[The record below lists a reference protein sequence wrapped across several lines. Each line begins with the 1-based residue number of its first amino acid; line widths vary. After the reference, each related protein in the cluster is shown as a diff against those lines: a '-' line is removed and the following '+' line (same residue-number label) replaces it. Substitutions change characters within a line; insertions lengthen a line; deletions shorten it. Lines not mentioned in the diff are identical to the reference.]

1 MEKTRGRSMVFLGIA
16 ILLAIVA
23 GVIFY
28 SQMAQLKRDLQETEQ
43 VIVAKQNIPT
53 GTLITPEMLEIRMTA
68 PRYAEGSYF
77 KNLDQILGPLE
88 RDPESG
94 EFIKDE
100 SGNVVDPDLLD
111 NAVAL
116 MDFVKGDLIQADSV
130 DPNAGLMPD
139 MRAVTIGVNRMQS
152 VGGAVRAGNRVDILV
167 SYVKGGE
174 GQEMGTEPEAVTE
187 VLFQD
192 VKVLA
197 VSLLAPEEEEEESE
211 AEVEEKAVARP
222 ARLGPARFM
231 PSGQLMD
238 EATVT
243 LALSLEDAMKL
254 TYMANFGQEVRLLIR
269 RYEERETPE
278 VAPVTIDSF

>member
-68 PRYAEGSYF
+68 PRYAKGSYF
-77 KNLDQILGPLE
+77 RSLEEILGPLE
-88 RDPESG
+88 KDQFG
-94 EFIKDE
+94 DFIKDE

-116 MDFVKGDLIQADSV
+116 MDLDQGDQIQRASV
-130 DPNAGLMPD
+130 DQNAGLMPN

-167 SYVKGGE
+167 SYIKGGE
-174 GQEMGTEPEAVTE
+174 GQEMGTEPAAVTE

>member
-23 GVIFY
+23 GAIYFNW
-28 SQMAQLKRDLQETEQ
+28 MGQLKRDLQETEQ

-68 PRYAEGSYF
+68 PRYAKGSYF
-77 KNLDQILGPLE
+77 RSLEEILGPLE
-88 RDPESG
+88 KDQFG
-94 EFIKDE
+94 DFIKDE

-116 MDFVKGDLIQADSV
+116 MDLDKEDQIQRASV
-130 DPNAGLMPD
+130 DQNAGLMPN

-167 SYVKGGE
+167 SYIKGGE
-174 GQEMGTEPEAVTE
+174 EEEMGTEPAAVTE

-243 LALSLEDAMKL
+243 LALSLEDAVKL

-269 RYEERETPE
+269 RYEERETPQ
-278 VAPVTIDSF
+278 VGPVTIDSF

>member
-28 SQMAQLKRDLQETEQ
+28 SQMEQLKRDLQETEQ

-68 PRYAEGSYF
+68 PRYAKGSYF
-77 KNLDQILGPLE
+77 RSLEEILGPLE
-88 RDPESG
+88 KDQFG
-94 EFIKDE
+94 DFIKDE

-116 MDFVKGDLIQADSV
+116 MDLDKGDQIQRASV
-130 DPNAGLMPD
+130 DQNAGLMPN

-167 SYVKGGE
+167 SYIKGGE
-174 GQEMGTEPEAVTE
+174 EEEMGTEPAAVTE

-197 VSLLAPEEEEEESE
+197 VSLLAPEEEEEGEE
-211 AEVEEKAVARP
+211 VVVEEKAVARP

-243 LALSLEDAMKL
+243 LALSLEDAVKL
-254 TYMANFGQEVRLLIR
+254 TYMANFGQEVRLLVR
-269 RYEERETPE
+269 RYEEKETPE

>member
-1 MEKTRGRSMVFLGIA
+1 MEKPRRRSVVFLGIA
-16 ILLAIVA
+16 IVLAIVA
-23 GVIFY
+23 GAVFANTL
-28 SQMAQLKRDLQETEQ
+28 AQLQRDLQETEQ
-43 VIVAKQNIPT
+43 VVVASKDIRT
-53 GTLITPEMLEIRMTA
+53 GTLITPEMLEVRMTA
-68 PRYAEGSYF
+68 PKYAQGSYF
-77 KNLDQILGPLE
+77 KSLEDILGPLE
-88 RDPESG
+88 KDQFG
-94 EFIKDE
+94 DFIKDE

-116 MDFVKGDLIQADSV
+116 MDLDKGDQIQRASV
-130 DPNAGLMPD
+130 DQNAGLMPN

-167 SYVKGGE
+167 SYIKGGE
-174 GQEMGTEPEAVTE
+174 GQEMGTEPAAVTE

-197 VSLLAPEEEEEESE
+197 VSLLAPEEEEEGEE
-211 AEVEEKAVARP
+211 EVEEKAVARP

-243 LALSLEDAMKL
+243 LALSLEDAVKL
-254 TYMANFGQEVRLLIR
+254 TYMANFGQEVRLVIR
-269 RYEERETPE
+269 RYEERETPDVE
-278 VAPVTIDSF
+278 PVTVDSF

>member
-23 GVIFY
+23 GAIYFNW
-28 SQMAQLKRDLQETEQ
+28 MGQLKRDLQETEQ

-53 GTLITPEMLEIRMTA
+53 GTLITPEMIEIRKTA
-68 PRYAEGSYF
+68 PKYAKGSYF
-77 KNLDQILGPLE
+77 INPDDILHSLE
-88 RDPESG
+88 KDESG

-100 SGNVVDPDLLD
+100 SGNFVDPDLLD

-116 MDFVKGDLIQADSV
+116 MDLEKGDQIQRASV
-130 DPNAGLMPD
+130 DENAGLMPN
-139 MRAVTIGVNRMQS
+139 MRAVTIAVNRMQS

-167 SYVKGGE
+167 SYIKGGE
-174 GQEMGTEPEAVTE
+174 EEEMGTEPAAVTE

-197 VSLLAPEEEEEESE
+197 VSLLAPEEEEEGEE
-211 AEVEEKAVARP
+211 EMEEKAVARP

-243 LALSLEDAMKL
+243 LALSLEDAVKL

-269 RYEERETPE
+269 RYEERETPQ
-278 VAPVTIDSF
+278 VGPVTIDSF

>member
-23 GVIFY
+23 GAIYFNW
-28 SQMAQLKRDLQETEQ
+28 MGQLKRDLQETEQ

-68 PRYAEGSYF
+68 PRYAKGSYF
-77 KNLDQILGPLE
+77 RSLEEILGPLE
-88 RDPESG
+88 KDQFG
-94 EFIKDE
+94 DFIKDE

-116 MDFVKGDLIQADSV
+116 MDLDKGDQIQRASV
-130 DPNAGLMPD
+130 DQNAGLMPN

-167 SYVKGGE
+167 SYIKGGE
-174 GQEMGTEPEAVTE
+174 GQEMGTEPAAVTE

-197 VSLLAPEEEEEESE
+197 VSSLAPEEEEEGEE
-211 AEVEEKAVARP
+211 EVEEKAAARP

-243 LALSLEDAMKL
+243 LALSLEDAVKL

-278 VAPVTIDSF
+278 VGPVTSDSF

>member
-28 SQMAQLKRDLQETEQ
+28 SQMEQLKRDLQETEQ

-68 PRYAEGSYF
+68 PRYAKGSYF
-77 KNLDQILGPLE
+77 RSLEEILGPLE
-88 RDPESG
+88 KDQFG
-94 EFIKDE
+94 DFIKDE

-116 MDFVKGDLIQADSV
+116 MDLDKEDQIQRASV
-130 DPNAGLMPD
+130 DQNAGLMPN

-167 SYVKGGE
+167 SYIKGGE
-174 GQEMGTEPEAVTE
+174 GQEMGTEPAAVTE

-197 VSLLAPEEEEEESE
+197 VSLLAPEEEEGGEE
-211 AEVEEKAVARP
+211 EVEEKAVARP
-222 ARLGPARFM
+222 TRLGPARFM

-243 LALSLEDAMKL
+243 LALSLEDAVKL

-278 VAPVTIDSF
+278 VGPVTIDSF

>member
-1 MEKTRGRSMVFLGIA
+1 MQKTRGRSTVFLGIA

-28 SQMAQLKRDLQETEQ
+28 SQMEQLKRDLQETEQ
-43 VIVAKQNIPT
+43 VIVAKRNIRT

-68 PRYAEGSYF
+68 PKYAYGSYF
-77 KNLDQILGPLE
+77 KSLEDIVGPLE
-88 RDPESG
+88 KDPESG
-94 EFIKDE
+94 DFIKDE
-100 SGNVVDPDLLD
+100 SGNVVDPDLTD

-116 MDFVKGDLIQADSV
+116 MDLDKDDQIQRASV
-130 DPNAGLMPD
+130 DQNAGLMPN

-167 SYVKGGE
+167 SYIKGGE
-174 GQEMGTEPEAVTE
+174 EQEMGAEREAVTE

-197 VSLLAPEEEEEESE
+197 VSLLVPEEEEVGEEV
-211 AEVEEKAVARP
+211 VEEEAAARP
-222 ARLGPARFM
+222 ARPGPARFM

-243 LALSLEDAMKL
+243 LALSLEDAVKL
-254 TYMANFGQEVRLLIR
+254 TYMANFGQEVRLVIR

-278 VAPVTIDSF
+278 VEPATVDSF